1 MKNADLAKKVL
12 VYSPML
18 LGVFIMVPRLLSPNF
33 GFFDDAAALS
43 RAQEIWAGH
52 WNLATEAAGGRFRP
66 LYWLY
71 YAFMYR
77 IFGVNPLGFY
87 IGNLVLFL
95 ILIFSLIRL
104 AMALGINKKE
114 AWIVGF
120 VFVLAS
126 PVLENIYTLCKLELL
141 QVFWILLLL
150 YCSEF
155 YLRVRTWY
163 WKSVFLLLMAGIA
176 FLVCSTKETG
186 VLLVPSSLGSL
197 LIYWLWCKFNRQLDQ
212 KALKKRIILWWVSLI
227 GVIAYLIVSS
237 ISKNGFLI
245 STGSGNFNFSP
256 EWLYSQIRT
265 LVHWMLR
272 GYLYMVPLGL
282 GALVALFKKS
292 NRAYLPLLLECAYW
306 VFLWAAVY
314 IPWMYIPEFYLL
326 PVAMISAILCGVLL
340 YLNTSQL
347 RAKNVERIIAL
358 VSLSVSAL
366 LFAFTIPTLVT
377 NARLQIVIDRSN
389 AEMLAF
395 IVKNAPQR
403 STIWINIQE
412 PNEYVTEFIL
422 WVNQVSDR
430 PDLQVDYFHGQDLIT
445 AEAKGQEIW
454 IVSPNIE
461 NQFYPSV
468 RMGVYENNSKTW
480 NQILEIYLNGKG
492 EQIDGIH
499 YSFQILIFD
508 PIRFFC
514 PLMDLPSYCQVSIN
528 PLDDRIFS
536 YGWTIDRLP

>member
-1 MKNADLAKKVL
+1 
-12 VYSPML
+12 
-18 LGVFIMVPRLLSPNF
+18 
-33 GFFDDAAALS
+33 
-43 RAQEIWAGH
+43 
-52 WNLATEAAGGRFRP
+52 
-66 LYWLY
+66 
-71 YAFMYR
+71 
-77 IFGVNPLGFY
+77 
-87 IGNLVLFL
+87 
-95 ILIFSLIRL
+95 
-104 AMALGINKKE
+104 
-114 AWIVGF
+114 
-120 VFVLAS
+120 
-126 PVLENIYTLCKLELL
+126 
-141 QVFWILLLL
+141 
-150 YCSEF
+150 
-155 YLRVRTWY
+155 
-163 WKSVFLLLMAGIA
+163 
-176 FLVCSTKETG
+176 
-186 VLLVPSSLGSL
+186 
-197 LIYWLWCKFNRQLDQ
+197 
-212 KALKKRIILWWVSLI
+212 
-227 GVIAYLIVSS
+227 
-237 ISKNGFLI
+237 
-245 STGSGNFNFSP
+245 
-256 EWLYSQIRT
+256 
-265 LVHWMLR
+265 
-272 GYLYMVPLGL
+272 
-282 GALVALFKKS
+282 
-292 NRAYLPLLLECAYW
+292 
-306 VFLWAAVY
+306 
-314 IPWMYIPEFYLL
+314 
-326 PVAMISAILCGVLL
+326 
-340 YLNTSQL
+340 
-347 RAKNVERIIAL
+347 
-358 VSLSVSAL
+358 
-366 LFAFTIPTLVT
+366 
-377 NARLQIVIDRSN
+377 VIDRSN

>member
-1 MKNADLAKKVL
+1 LVVSDAHTGYISLFDTNSFKIKSYFGGNGPTFHNLNMPYCAIFDGSNFIIVSTFQQRIIFGDKNFKFTKVISTESDWGYVKKEKINTQIYGPPGWNNQYIKIGGQEINLAEKI
-12 VYSPML
+12 YL
-18 LGVFIMVPRLLSPNF
+18 LGYGWLYHKDKLSL
-33 GFFDDAAALS
+33 GFQLPSAPSIFNGYAYFTDAATFDNGYFIIS
-43 RAQEIWAGH
+43 PQSSQ
-52 WNLATEAAGGRFRP
+52 
-66 LYWLY
+66 
-71 YAFMYR
+71 AF
-77 IFGVNPLGFY
+77 
-87 IGNLVLFL
+87 FL
-95 ILIFSLIRL
+95 E
-104 AMALGINKKE
+104 K
-114 AWIVGF
+114 
-120 VFVLAS
+120 
-126 PVLENIYTLCKLELL
+126 
-141 QVFWILLLL
+141 
-150 YCSEF
+150 
-155 YLRVRTWY
+155 
-163 WKSVFLLLMAGIA
+163 
-176 FLVCSTKETG
+176 
-186 VLLVPSSLGSL
+186 
-197 LIYWLWCKFNRQLDQ
+197 D
-212 KALKKRIILWWVSLI
+212 
-227 GVIAYLIVSS
+227 
-237 ISKNGFLI
+237 KN
-245 STGSGNFNFSP
+245 
-256 EWLYSQIRT
+256 Y
-265 LVHWMLR
+265 
-272 GYLYMVPLGL
+272 
-282 GALVALFKKS
+282 
-292 NRAYLPLLLECAYW
+292 
-306 VFLWAAVY
+306 
-314 IPWMYIPEFYLL
+314 
-326 PVAMISAILCGVLL
+326 
-340 YLNTSQL
+340 
-347 RAKNVERIIAL
+347 
-358 VSLSVSAL
+358 